1 MPSAD
6 HGWAM
11 WLCEPGTP
19 DSAVGTQCGRFEHHN
34 LWFRFAFPSL
44 SRGEPIINTMPSQVW
59 KTIGKKEV
67 VSYSPDSRS
76 HPSGPS
82 LFWIPIKLFCLLEVA
97 AAAAASLQLCPT
109 LCDPIDGSPPGFPTL
124 GFSRQE
130 HWSGLPFPSPMHESE
145 KWKWSRSVVSDSSDP
160 MDFSLPGPSVHGIF

>member
-1 MPSAD
+1 MRSSRREAHHLKHSASLMPSAD

-109 LCDPIDGSPPGFPTL
+109 LCGQGGGRLNYYIYKNNVCTVMSN
-124 GFSRQE
+124 
-130 HWSGLPFPSPMHESE
+130 
-145 KWKWSRSVVSDSSDP
+145 
-160 MDFSLPGPSVHGIF
+160 SLLLHRL